1 MRRSAAA
8 VVFATGFAL
17 LGTACDEDAAT
28 GGAGTGET
36 PGKKP
41 KPSASRKVDGDAGK
55 TLALGETTALTY
67 KRGSDRSIT
76 MEVTAKSVTKG
87 SQSDLDAVK
96 MDAAERS
103 MQPYYVTFDFK
114 NIGENGLE
122 YPSLTVP
129 ARLRDGRGEESKQ
142 VITLG
147 DDVKP
152 CPAGDLEE
160 FAPKATATQC
170 AVFLL
175 PKGEKPSVVAYTGD
189 YDKEPVFWKANG

>member
-8 VVFATGFAL
+8 LVFTTGFAL
-17 LGTACDEDAAT
+17 LGTACNEDTAT
-28 GGAGTGET
+28 GGGGGET
-36 PGKKP
+36 PSNKP

-76 MEVTAKSVTKG
+76 MEVTAKSVKKG

-96 MDAAERS
+96 LDAAERS

-114 NIGENGLE
+114 NIGESHLE
-122 YPSLTVP
+122 YPGLTVP
-129 ARLRDGRGEESKQ
+129 ARLRDSRGQEGKQ
-142 VITLG
+142 AITLN

-152 CPAGDLEE
+152 CPADDPED

-175 PKGEKPSVVAYTGD
+175 PKDEKPSVVIYAGD
-189 YDKEPVFWKANG
+189 YDKEPVFWKAND